1 MGRERQ
7 RTSLPDGITVRS
19 AKSIQISFEFR
30 GVRCRETIKLAPT
43 PANIKRVGN
52 HRAAILDAIARNTFD
67 YAITFPES
75 PRARQFA
82 DFKGHGYLLKEYLPA
97 WLESR
102 KARFKASTHADY
114 DRTIRKF
121 LVPHFGHTALPDL
134 KIYQV
139 REWCDG
145 QTCSLKT
152 IVNRLMVLRA
162 ALQDAVNDELIPANP
177 ISEWIYERH
186 EPPKESDD
194 VDPLDAGEIR
204 KVLAACKHEQ
214 HRNLFEFAFW
224 TGMRTSELVAITW
237 GDIDWNRK
245 TVRVMRA
252 RTRAADEAETPKT
265 KKGARE
271 IVLLTP
277 ALAALER
284 QKQWSL
290 LADKE
295 IFLNPHTGT
304 AWNNDQKIRL
314 AWVSALK
321 GAGIRYRRPYQTR
334 HTFASMMLTAGENPA
349 WIAAQ
354 LGHSD
359 LTMLIR
365 VYGRWITSAVPDAGH
380 KAVALFCDPV
390 VTQQGQSGHIS
401 GHKKKATSK

>member
-1 MGRERQ
+1 MDRERQ
-7 RTSLPDGITVRS
+7 RPRLPDGITVRS
-19 AKSIQISFEFR
+19 GKSIQISFEFR
-30 GVRCRETIKLAPT
+30 GVRCRETVKLAPT
-43 PANIKRVGN
+43 PANIKRVSQ
-52 HRAAILDAIARNTFD
+52 HRAAILDAIARDTFD
-67 YAITFPES
+67 YSITFPES

-82 DFKGHGYLLKEYLPA
+82 AYQGHGYLLKEYLPA
-97 WLESR
+97 WLASR
-102 KARFKASTHADY
+102 KTRFKASTHADY
-114 DRTIRKF
+114 DRTIRKA
-121 LVPHFGHTALPDL
+121 LVPEFGQTALLDL
-134 KIYQV
+134 KIHQV
-139 REWCDG
+139 RTWCDK
-145 QTCSLKT
+145 QKCTLKT
-152 IVNRLMVLRA
+152 IVNRLMVLRS
-162 ALQDAVNDELIPANP
+162 ALQDAVNDELIPSNP
-177 ISEWIYERH
+177 IGEWTYDRH

-194 VDPLDAGEIR
+194 VDPLDAGELR
-204 KVLAACKHEQ
+204 AVLAACRHEQ

-224 TGMRTSELVAITW
+224 TGMRTSEMVAVVW

-245 TVRVMRA
+245 TVRVIRA
-252 RTRAADEAETPKT
+252 RTRAADEPETPKT

-271 IVLLTP
+271 ITLLPP

-295 IFLNPHTGT
+295 VFLNPHTGG
-304 AWNNDQKIRL
+304 AWSSDQKIRL

-359 LTMLIR
+359 LTMLSR

-380 KAVALFCDPV
+380 KAVALFSSVEKDTKCS
-390 VTQQGQSGHIS
+390 TR
-401 GHKKKATSK
+401 